1 MALGGGGD
9 AKGDQPWL
17 HKLEETLR
25 EEGKREGREEIRE
38 VAGKERGTRLGKL
51 KKLQCVFK
59 TKRPIQGKE
68 IQIRVKNDA
77 ITLIGY

>member
-1 MALGGGGD
+1 MWWLEPTVSALGGGGG

-38 VAGKERGTRLGKL
+38 AAGKEE
-51 KKLQCVFK
+51 Q
-59 TKRPIQGKE
+59 
-68 IQIRVKNDA
+68 D
-77 ITLIGY
+77 